1 MVFFREDLL
10 AAAQEIRSL
19 NHVNLRGL
27 MTVAPYAADP
37 ESVRGVF
44 RRLRE
49 LRDACQRDLG
59 DRAELSELSMG
70 MSQDYPVAIEEGA
83 TIVRIRHR
91 PFWKTTGNTENYGGM
106 MSAEIWSKVKTF
118 VGLDGDLDEG
128 YEEEETM
135 ANEPKK
141 STRNIVGLPSPNS
154 QEMVVLEPR
163 SFDDAL
169 GIIENLRSRR
179 AVILNLNGLTAE
191 QSQRLVDFVSG
202 ACHALDGNQE
212 RIGDAIFLFAP
223 SNVKI
228 NALQS
233 EQSWM
238 PNANPAASTAAT
250 APSKDLFW
258 RVR

>member
-1 MVFFREDLL
+1 
-10 AAAQEIRSL
+10 
-19 NHVNLRGL
+19 
-27 MTVAPYAADP
+27 
-37 ESVRGVF
+37 
-44 RRLRE
+44 
-49 LRDACQRDLG
+49 
-59 DRAELSELSMG
+59 
-70 MSQDYPVAIEEGA
+70 
-83 TIVRIRHR
+83 
-91 PFWKTTGNTENYGGM
+91 M

-118 VGLDGDLDEG
+118 VGLDGDLDEA

-135 ANEPKK
+135 TNEPKK
-141 STRNIVGLPSPNS
+141 SARNIVGLPAPNS

-228 NALQS
+228 NALHA

-238 PNANPAASTAAT
+238 PGANQAAAAATT

>member
-1 MVFFREDLL
+1 
-10 AAAQEIRSL
+10 
-19 NHVNLRGL
+19 
-27 MTVAPYAADP
+27 
-37 ESVRGVF
+37 
-44 RRLRE
+44 
-49 LRDACQRDLG
+49 
-59 DRAELSELSMG
+59 
-70 MSQDYPVAIEEGA
+70 
-83 TIVRIRHR
+83 
-91 PFWKTTGNTENYGGM
+91 

-118 VGLDGDLDEG
+118 VGLDSDLDEA

-141 STRNIVGLPSPNS
+141 PNRNIVGLPSPNA

-179 AVILNLNGLTAE
+179 AVILNLNGLTSE

-228 NALQS
+228 NALHA

-238 PNANPAASTAAT
+238 PGASQPAPAST
-250 APSKDLFW
+250 PSKDLFW

>member
-1 MVFFREDLL
+1 
-10 AAAQEIRSL
+10 
-19 NHVNLRGL
+19 
-27 MTVAPYAADP
+27 
-37 ESVRGVF
+37 
-44 RRLRE
+44 
-49 LRDACQRDLG
+49 
-59 DRAELSELSMG
+59 
-70 MSQDYPVAIEEGA
+70 
-83 TIVRIRHR
+83 
-91 PFWKTTGNTENYGGM
+91 
-106 MSAEIWSKVKTF
+106 MSAEIWNKVRDF
-118 VGLDGDLDEG
+118 VGLNDGVDET
-128 YEEEETM
+128 YEEEETTV
-135 ANEPKK
+135 NDTSKKK
-141 STRNIVGLPSPNS
+141 SNLVGLPGPNS

-228 NALQS
+228 NALHA

-238 PNANPAASTAAT
+238 PSAPQAAPST

>member
-1 MVFFREDLL
+1 
-10 AAAQEIRSL
+10 
-19 NHVNLRGL
+19 
-27 MTVAPYAADP
+27 
-37 ESVRGVF
+37 
-44 RRLRE
+44 
-49 LRDACQRDLG
+49 
-59 DRAELSELSMG
+59 
-70 MSQDYPVAIEEGA
+70 
-83 TIVRIRHR
+83 
-91 PFWKTTGNTENYGGM
+91 

-118 VGLDGDLDEG
+118 VGLDGDLDEA

-135 ANEPKK
+135 TNEPKK
-141 STRNIVGLPSPNS
+141 AARNIVGLPGPNS

-179 AVILNLNGLTAE
+179 AVILNLNGLTSE

-228 NALQS
+228 NALNA
-233 EQSWM
+233 EPQSWM
-238 PNANPAASTAAT
+238 PGASQAAAAPATPA
-250 APSKDLFW
+250 KDLFW